1 MLIAGWRSNIRAS
14 SHPVALRSILRSV
27 SHERAEQHA
36 NNRVEFSKQLRTHVF
51 VKEEAAKQRNNT
63 FGGVCTKLPI
73 SKLRTPSILRSVS
86 HERAE
91 QHANNRVEFSKQLRT
106 HVFVKEEAAKQRNY
120 TFGDVCTKLPVS
132 RLHVSSILRSGS
144 RESQT
149 NNRVEFR
156 KEFVTHVF
164 DQREPAKQRSKTY
177 RVRVC
182 PNAPSKT
189 NVLERQST
197 EMEPCNLAARFD
209 EIQVEKEE
217 HIEDL
222 CVDDAAD
229 EVQFNDVGLEP
240 TDPVILRGRKTS
252 LQRETAALSCNLGAY
267 WSRAS
272 PRRLRRSSRA
282 RKQPDRFIPSF

>member
-1 MLIAGWRSNIRAS
+1 LQQRNSSTVISSNSFNQTTINMAFSLMFIKHRTAQQQAGWRSNIRAR

-27 SHERAEQHA
+27 SHEQAEQHT
-36 NNRVEFSKQLRTHVF
+36 NNRVEFSKQLCTHVF
-51 VKEEAAKQRNNT
+51 IKEEAAQQRIHS
-63 FGGVCTKLPI
+63 FGGVCTKLPV
-73 SKLRTPSILRSVS
+73 SKLHMP
-86 HERAE
+86 
-91 QHANNRVEFSKQLRT
+91 
-106 HVFVKEEAAKQRNY
+106 
-120 TFGDVCTKLPVS
+120 
-132 RLHVSSILRSGS
+132 SILRSGS
-144 RESQT
+144 REPQT

-164 DQREPAKQRSKTY
+164 IKRLPAKQRSKTY

-182 PNAPSKT
+182 PNAPSKK

-197 EMEPCNLAARFD
+197 ELEPCNLAARFD
-209 EIQVEKEE
+209 EIQVENEE

-240 TDPVILRGRKTS
+240 TDPVVLRGRKTS
-252 LQRETAALSCNLGAY
+252 LQRETAALSGNLGAY